1 MGDIRE
7 RLFVSEYVFG
17 RLFVSVSPSGPD
29 LPQPLGRGARR
40 LRRIAPGPDCSAVGV
55 ASAAAARGIGGPTTP
70 LIVWATIQFLTV
82 RLTPELNALPLELK
96 ASDKRAYEPL
106 GTVVVFQLHNHPYW
120 VGVAVQSTGPE

>member
-17 RLFVSVSPSGPD
+17 RLFVSVPKRTRPSAA
-29 LPQPLGRGARR
+29 AREGG

-55 ASAAAARGIGGPTTP
+55 AFAAAARGIGGPTTP